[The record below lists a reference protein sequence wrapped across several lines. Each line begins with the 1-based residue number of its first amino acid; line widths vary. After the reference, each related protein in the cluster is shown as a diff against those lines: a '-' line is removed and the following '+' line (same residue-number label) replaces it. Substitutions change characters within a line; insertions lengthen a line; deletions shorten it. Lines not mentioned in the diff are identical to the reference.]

1 MNEIFLFIFGLVAT
15 IAAVGPLVLAGISEA
30 REKKGKER

>member
-30 REKKGKER
+30 NEKKGKQR